1 MISLLINT
9 SKPEVLVAL
18 IKDGN
23 VVGKEIWV
31 GDKTTGTKLLSVI
44 DELLVENNLKLED
57 IDRVGIHPGPGHYS
71 ALRSGI
77 VTATFLAEGA
87 KAELVPIDGENLEE
101 MVGQVEKNASVDT
114 VVPVYI

>member
-1 MISLLINT
+1 MISFLINT

-18 IKDGN
+18 VKDGN
-23 VVGKEIWV
+23 VLGKETWV

-57 IDRVGIHPGPGHYS
+57 IDRVGVHPGPGHYS

-87 KAELVPIDGENLEE
+87 KAELVSVKGEALEE
-101 MVGQVEKNASVDT
+101 MAKQVEKNEPVEV
-114 VVPVYI
+114 VVPIYS